1 MSIIWNNEHMNE
13 KLIESKNNPFYKK
26 LKKIY
31 SSSSFRKNQ
40 NQTILDGPHLINSFS
55 QHSVPLLIIKDL
67 SIVSTEIEN
76 LISSFECPC
85 YSLSHELF
93 LHLSELKSST
103 GILAL
108 VDIPKVKPL
117 KFDGLTLL
125 LDGIQD
131 PGNLGSILRTAKAT
145 NAKSIIMSKTCAD
158 LWSPKTLRGSQGVQF
173 SLKCVVEEDLNEWI
187 LNYNHD
193 VIALAISGESLFK
206 TKLNSNMAILVGNEG
221 KGISKSLLKN
231 IAGTISLPM
240 NKEVESINVG
250 AAVSAFMYEHY
261 RQSVAD

>member
-1 MSIIWNNEHMNE
+1 MNY
-13 KLIESKNNPFYKK
+13 KLIESKNNPFYKN
-26 LKKIY
+26 LKKTY
-31 SSSSFRKNQ
+31 SSSSFRSDQ
-40 NQTILDGPHLINSFS
+40 NQTILDGPHLIQSFF
-55 QHSVPLLIIKDL
+55 QHSVPAAIIKDL
-67 SIVSTEIEN
+67 GITSPEIEN
-76 LISSFECPC
+76 LISSLNCPY

-117 KFDGLTLL
+117 KFDGLTVL

-173 SLKCVVEEDLNEWI
+173 SLKCFVEEDLNEWI
-187 LNYNHD
+187 LNYGHD
-193 VIALAISGESLFK
+193 VIALATGGESLFK

-221 KGISKSLLKN
+221 KGISKSLLKI
-231 IAGTISLPM
+231 IAATISLPM
-240 NKEVESINVG
+240 HKEVESINVG
-250 AAVSAFMYEHY
+250 AAVSAFMYEYY
-261 RQSVAD
+261 RQSGAD

>member
-1 MSIIWNNEHMNE
+1 MSLLFIKSRII
-13 KLIESKNNPFYKK
+13 L
-26 LKKIY
+26 
-31 SSSSFRKNQ
+31 Q
-40 NQTILDGPHLINSFS
+40 
-55 QHSVPLLIIKDL
+55 
-67 SIVSTEIEN
+67 
-76 LISSFECPC
+76 
-85 YSLSHELF
+85 
-93 LHLSELKSST
+93 LSELKSST

-117 KFDGLTLL
+117 KSDGLILL

-145 NAKSIIMSKTCAD
+145 NTKSIIMSKTCAD

-173 SLKCVVEEDLNEWI
+173 SLKCLLKQDLNEWI
-187 LNYNHD
+187 LNYEHD
-193 VIALAISGESLFK
+193 VIALATRGESLFK

-240 NKEVESINVG
+240 HKEVESINVG

-261 RQSVAD
+261 RQSGAD

>member
-1 MSIIWNNEHMNE
+1 MNE

-26 LKKIY
+26 IKKIY
-31 SSSSFRKNQ
+31 SSASFRKNQ
-40 NQTILDGPHLINSFS
+40 NKTILDGPHLIKSFVL
-55 QHSVPLLIIKDL
+55 HSIPVLIIKDL
-67 SIVSTEIEN
+67 GIVSSEVES
-76 LISSFECPC
+76 LISSIDCPC

-93 LHLSELKSST
+93 LQLSELKSST

-108 VDIPKVKPL
+108 VEIPKVISSKS
-117 KFDGLTLL
+117 DGLIIL

-173 SLKCVVEEDLNEWI
+173 SLKCVVDQNLNEWI
-187 LNYNHD
+187 LNYEHD
-193 VIALAISGESLFK
+193 VFALATNGKSLFK
-206 TKLNSNMAILVGNEG
+206 IKLNSSMAILVGNEG

-231 IAGTISLPM
+231 IAGTLSLPM
-240 NKEVESINVG
+240 HKEVESINVG

-261 RQSVAD
+261 RQSSAD

>member
-1 MSIIWNNEHMNE
+1 MNE
-13 KLIESKNNPFYKK
+13 KLIESKSNPFYKK

-31 SSSSFRKNQ
+31 SSGSFRKNQ
-40 NQTILDGPHLINSFS
+40 NQTILDGPHLINSFFL
-55 QHSVPLLIIKDL
+55 HSTPVSIIKDL
-67 SIVSTEIEN
+67 SILSPEIEN
-76 LISSFECPC
+76 LKSSLDCPC

-93 LHLSELKSST
+93 LQLSDLKSST

-108 VDIPKVKPL
+108 VDIPKVKPTQSE
-117 KFDGLTLL
+117 GLILL

-145 NAKSIIMSKTCAD
+145 NTKSIIMSKTCAD

-173 SLKCVVEEDLNEWI
+173 SLNCVVEQNLNEWI
-187 LNYNHD
+187 LNYKHN
-193 VIALAISGESLFK
+193 VIALATNGKSLFK

-221 KGISKSLLKN
+221 KGISKPLLKN

-240 NKEVESINVG
+240 HKEVESINVG

-261 RQSVAD
+261 RQLRAD

>member
-1 MSIIWNNEHMNE
+1 MNY

-31 SSSSFRKNQ
+31 SNSSSRKDQ
-40 NQTILDGPHLINSFS
+40 NQTILDGPHLIQSFF
-55 QHSVPLLIIKDL
+55 QHSVPTAIIKDL
-67 SIVSTEIEN
+67 GITSPEIEN
-76 LISSFECPC
+76 LISSLNCPY

-108 VDIPKVKPL
+108 VDIPKIKPF
-117 KFDGLTLL
+117 KFDGLTVL

-173 SLKCVVEEDLNEWI
+173 SLKCIVEQDLNEWI
-187 LNYNHD
+187 LNYEHD
-193 VIALAISGESLFK
+193 VIALATSGQSLFK
-206 TKLNSNMAILVGNEG
+206 TELNSNMAILVGNEG

-231 IAGTISLPM
+231 ITGTISLPM
-240 NKEVESINVG
+240 HKEVESINVG
-250 AAVSAFMYEHY
+250 SAVSVFMYEHY
-261 RQSVAD
+261 RQSTAD

>member
-1 MSIIWNNEHMNE
+1 MNE
-13 KLIESKNNPFYKK
+13 KLIESKNNPFFKK

-40 NQTILDGPHLINSFS
+40 NQTILDGPHLIKSFI
-55 QHSVPLLIIKDL
+55 QHSAPSLVIKDL
-67 SIVSTEIEN
+67 SNVTNEIEN
-76 LISSFECPC
+76 LIDSLECPC

-108 VDIPKVKPL
+108 VDIPKVKPS
-117 KFDGLTLL
+117 KSEGLILL

-145 NAKSIIMSKTCAD
+145 NTKSIIMSKTCAD

-173 SLKCVVEEDLNEWI
+173 TLECFDEQNLNEWI
-187 LNYNHD
+187 LNYEHD
-193 VIALAISGESLFK
+193 VIALATNGESLFK
-206 TKLNSNMAILVGNEG
+206 KNLNLNMAILVGNEG
-221 KGISKSLLKN
+221 NGISESLLKN

-240 NKEVESINVG
+240 HKDVESINVG
-250 AAVSAFMYEHY
+250 AAVSAFMYEHH
-261 RQSVAD
+261 RQSGAD

>member
-1 MSIIWNNEHMNE
+1 MNY

-31 SSSSFRKNQ
+31 SNSSFRKNQ
-40 NQTILDGPHLINSFS
+40 NQTILDGPHLIKSFFL
-55 QHSVPLLIIKDL
+55 HSVPVSIIKDL
-67 SIVSTEIEN
+67 NIVSPEIDI
-76 LISSFECPC
+76 LISTLDCPC

-93 LHLSELKSST
+93 SELSELKSST

-108 VDIPKVKPL
+108 VDIPKVKPS
-117 KFDGLTLL
+117 KSEGLILL

-145 NAKSIIMSKTCAD
+145 NTKSIIMSKTCAD

-173 SLKCVVEEDLNEWI
+173 TLECFDEQNLNEWI
-187 LNYNHD
+187 LNYEHD
-193 VIALAISGESLFK
+193 VIALATNGESLFK
-206 TKLNSNMAILVGNEG
+206 KNLNLNMAILVGNEG
-221 KGISKSLLKN
+221 NGISESLLKN

-240 NKEVESINVG
+240 HKDVESINVG
-250 AAVSAFMYEHY
+250 AAVSAFMYEHH
-261 RQSVAD
+261 RQSGAD

>member
-1 MSIIWNNEHMNE
+1 MNE
-13 KLIESKNNPFYKK
+13 KLIESKNNPFFKK

-40 NQTILDGPHLINSFS
+40 NQTILDGPHLIKSFI
-55 QHSVPLLIIKDL
+55 QHSAPSLVIKDL
-67 SIVSTEIEN
+67 SNVTNEIEN
-76 LISSFECPC
+76 LIDSLECPC

-108 VDIPKVKPL
+108 VDIPKVTPL
-117 KFDGLTLL
+117 KFDGLTVL

-158 LWSPKTLRGSQGVQF
+158 LWAPKTLRGSQGVQF
-173 SLKCVVEEDLNEWI
+173 SLKCVVETDLNEWI

-193 VIALAISGESLFK
+193 VIALTTNGESLFN
-206 TKLNSNMAILVGNEG
+206 TKLDSNMAILVGSEG
-221 KGISKSLLKN
+221 KGISKPLLKN
-231 IAGTISLPM
+231 VVGTVSLPM
-240 NKEVESINVG
+240 HKEVESINVG
-250 AAVSAFMYEHY
+250 AAVSAFMYEYY
-261 RQSVAD
+261 RQVVSG